1 MFLGVKAVIA
11 KSFERIHSA
20 NLINFGIVPLTF
32 KTEADYDSIESGDE
46 IQIPNIR
53 EVISKN
59 EPLIVKNLTKGKDFE
74 VNYDLSERQRNILL
88 AGGMLSYIKNK

>member
-1 MFLGVKAVIA
+1 M
-11 KSFERIHSA
+11 
-20 NLINFGIVPLTF
+20 F
-32 KTEADYDSIESGDE
+32 KTESDYDAIESGDE

-53 EVISKN
+53 KVLSKN

-74 VNYDLSERQRNILL
+74 VNYELSERQRIILL

>member
-20 NLINFGIVPLTF
+20 NLINFGIIPLTF
-32 KTEADYDSIESGDE
+32 KTESDYEGIDSGDE

-53 EVISKN
+53 KALSKN
-59 EPLIVKNLTKGKDFE
+59 EPLIIKNLTKKKNFE
-74 VNYDLSERQRNILL
+74 VNYELSERQRNILL
-88 AGGMLSYIKNK
+88 AGGMLTYIKNK